1 VIQRLNQRVAVP
13 AARYARA
20 RLRFRAAEAIGRVR
34 GDVIGQSLYGM
45 QKLISSLAAHVYT
58 RPGHK
63 PSLPAG
69 VADQIGRLLMPGDV
83 LITRKEYALT
93 NYFLPGYWPHAALY
107 LGDAQCLAGL
117 GIQDHENVRPRWA
130 RLLEASS
137 PEPRRVLE
145 AMADGVRIR
154 SVVSPY
160 ACDSLVVIRP
170 LLASADVARALAR
183 GLFHE
188 GKQYDFDFDFTRS
201 DRLVCTEVV
210 YRSYEGI
217 GGIRFDL
224 SRRAGRL
231 VLSAAD
237 LLGMALARR
246 HFEPVAVYAPADSA
260 ALLVGVAAE
269 NLLERKLPTPDF

>member
-1 VIQRLNQRVAVP
+1 
-13 AARYARA
+13 
-20 RLRFRAAEAIGRVR
+20 
-34 GDVIGQSLYGM
+34 
-45 QKLISSLAAHVYT
+45 
-58 RPGHK
+58 
-63 PSLPAG
+63 
-69 VADQIGRLLMPGDV
+69 
-83 LITRKEYALT
+83 
-93 NYFLPGYWPHAALY
+93 
-107 LGDAQCLAGL
+107 
-117 GIQDHENVRPRWA
+117 
-130 RLLEASS
+130 
-137 PEPRRVLE
+137 
-145 AMADGVRIR
+145 
-154 SVVSPY
+154 
-160 ACDSLVVIRP
+160 LVVIRP

-217 GGIRFDL
+217 GGIRFEL
-224 SRRAGRL
+224 SRRVGRL

-269 NLLERKLPTPDF
+269 NLLERKLPTPDA